1 MKRILCVAVLLGLTT
16 ALHAGQY
23 TWRPEEPSFKNSDGE
38 LLGAYTQITKLDVY
52 IHLPRAWIQ
61 NANAFVS
68 FRQDNGD
75 GTSSNIFTIGKSSTN
90 AGKMLYTVGNAAPF
104 EGKDLLTQEGLTF
117 DGGFVIRLSF
127 SNAQDNVFH
136 GLTVTYDFEG
146 NPILTDKWTS
156 GKRFDF
162 NGKSFD
168 LLEQT
173 NWSDVYSA
181 TINIEGVP
189 APEPGVV
196 TLLALGVAGLALR
209 RKVA

>member
-1 MKRILCVAVLLGLTT
+1 MKRILCVAVLMGLTT

-23 TWRPEEPSFKNSDGE
+23 MWRLDDPSFKNSSGE

-52 IHLPRAWIQ
+52 IHLPRAWIKDT
-61 NANAFVS
+61 NAFLS

-75 GTSSNIFTIGKSSTN
+75 GTSSNIFTIGRSTTN
-90 AGKMLYTVGNAAPF
+90 AGKMLYTVGNATPF
-104 EGKDLLTQEGLTF
+104 EGKDLLTQVSNW

-127 SNAQDNVFH
+127 SNAQDYIFH
-136 GLTVTYDFEG
+136 GLTATYDFEG
-146 NPILTDKWTS
+146 DPILTDKWTS
-156 GKRFDF
+156 GKDFDF

-168 LLEQT
+168 LLKDYEDAIYGAIIT
-173 NWSDVYSA
+173 
-181 TINIEGVP
+181 IEGKP
-189 APEPGVV
+189 TPEPGVV